1 MLDAVVVGAGP
12 NGLAAALTLAR
23 AGRSVTVLEANDV
36 PGGGARS
43 VEVTEPGVIHDHC
56 ASVVALGLAGPF
68 LPTVPGVDYASPT
81 VEAAHPLDDEPAV
94 LLHRDPATT
103 AAGLGADGDRYLD
116 SVGELVRRWDVAGP
130 LVLGP
135 VARIPSS
142 PFTSA
147 RLGRHLVAPAASIV
161 GRTEDRYGPLLAG
174 MAAHGG
180 VPLGT
185 PFTAGVALAL
195 LAAGHV
201 AGWSFVSGGIGRLVD
216 AMISELE
223 DLGGELRCGRPV
235 RSAEDLLDARVVLM
249 DTSPGAAAS
258 VLGLRGRVG
267 AALRGVRHGAG
278 VWKVDWLLDGPIPWA
293 DPSVGGAGTV
303 HLGGSAAE
311 IGAALDAVDAGG
323 HPERPYVLLTQPTVA
338 DPSRAP
344 DGRHV
349 AWAYCHVPNGSTV
362 DRTAAIEAQVERFAP
377 GFADRVIAR
386 ATLGPAGFEADNAN
400 LVGGDIANGAP
411 TPGQL
416 IARPRLSSVPWRLG
430 DGAYL
435 CSAATPPGPGIHGM
449 CGVHAAEAALARELA

>member
-1 MLDAVVVGAGP
+1 
-12 NGLAAALTLAR
+12 
-23 AGRSVTVLEANDV
+23 
-36 PGGGARS
+36 
-43 VEVTEPGVIHDHC
+43 
-56 ASVVALGLAGPF
+56 
-68 LPTVPGVDYASPT
+68 
-81 VEAAHPLDDEPAV
+81 
-94 LLHRDPATT
+94 
-103 AAGLGADGDRYLD
+103 
-116 SVGELVRRWDVAGP
+116 
-130 LVLGP
+130 
-135 VARIPSS
+135 
-142 PFTSA
+142 
-147 RLGRHLVAPAASIV
+147 
-161 GRTEDRYGPLLAG
+161 
-174 MAAHGG
+174 
-180 VPLGT
+180 
-185 PFTAGVALAL
+185 
-195 LAAGHV
+195 
-201 AGWSFVSGGIGRLVD
+201 LVD
-216 AMISELE
+216 AMVAELD
-223 DLGGELRCGRPV
+223 DLGGELHCGRPV
-235 RSAEDLLDARVVLM
+235 RSAGDLPDARVVLM

-293 DPSVGGAGTV
+293 DPSVAEAGTV

-311 IGAALDAVDAGG
+311 IGAALDAVAAGG

-377 GFADRVIAR
+377 GFADRVVAR

-416 IARPRLSSVPWRLG
+416 VARPRLSSVPWRLG

-449 CGVHAAEAALARELA
+449 CGVHAAESALARELA